1 MAGGRICA
9 PILIHSIDSEIIIG
23 AGGFAE
29 IRKVI
34 VNIVKRLE
42 SENPELRNANS
53 NTAQQ
58 RTVKMSLVRKVAA
71 KEKLFFEKQIIFHI
85 GKGSCIFINKY
96 FDPKLDPEAVGI
108 DKSAFEDSLFTEF
121 CQEKSL
127 NYYLAKMS
135 SILSIKYKIF
145 LLYQVVI
152 GLRFLRDYGV
162 VHLDI
167 KPENILV
174 KMGSDSSNVFALAKI
189 IDFGEAYCETSISKS
204 NG

>member
-1 MAGGRICA
+1 M
-9 PILIHSIDSEIIIG
+9 
-23 AGGFAE
+23 
-29 IRKVI
+29 
-34 VNIVKRLE
+34 
-42 SENPELRNANS
+42 
-53 NTAQQ
+53 
-58 RTVKMSLVRKVAA
+58 
-71 KEKLFFEKQIIFHI
+71 FFEKQIIFHI

-145 LLYQVVI
+145 LMYQVVV

-167 KPENILV
+167 KPENILI

-204 NG
+204 KGAFI